1 MSAPDDEVEWQLLS
15 SAHRSSKDDA
25 HEVHLE
31 VRTSSADGRILVT
44 GLLYDKG
51 SPDAHEERELAAGV
65 DPYGAMLEVITRLA
79 AADEAPGEPVWDWEA
94 LGREWTG
101 GLPIWL
107 HVPTSTRGAEPGP
120 RC

>member
-1 MSAPDDEVEWQLLS
+1 VSVPGGEVTWQLLS
-15 SAHRSSKDDA
+15 SAHKTSRDGA

-79 AADEAPGEPVWDWEA
+79 ADGVPGEPVWDWDA
-94 LGREWTG
+94 LGREWTRD
-101 GLPIWL
+101 LPTWL
-107 HVPTSTRGAEPGP
+107 HAPASAREADADP
-120 RC
+120 RS